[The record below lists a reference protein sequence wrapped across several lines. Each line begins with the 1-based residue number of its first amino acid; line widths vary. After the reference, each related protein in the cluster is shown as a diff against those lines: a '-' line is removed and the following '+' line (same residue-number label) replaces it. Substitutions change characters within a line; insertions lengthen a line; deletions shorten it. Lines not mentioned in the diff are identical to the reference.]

1 MKRALY
7 RKYRPNTFSEVVG
20 QDSITT
26 ILRRE
31 MEKKTLSHAYLFV
44 GSRGTG
50 KTTCAKLIAKT
61 VNCLNPIDGNP
72 CNVCENCR
80 AADLGSMTDIS
91 EIDAAS
97 NNGVDDIRT
106 LIEETAFTPTTGK
119 YRVFIIDE
127 VHMLSTSAFNA
138 LLKTLE
144 EPPEHV
150 IFILATTEVN
160 KVLPTII
167 SRCQRFDFKRIESDV
182 IATRLKDVSKK
193 ENIDLKDDAASLIAS
208 LSDGGMR
215 DALSMLDICAS
226 NDNIVTYET
235 VAKSVGMVGRN
246 HLFDLS
252 ESIIKKDSKAL
263 IEKIDELSKNG
274 IDYPELT
281 RQLAGH
287 FRDLMITQVAGVDIL
302 DISPIDKAKLIE
314 QAKEIDNR
322 EVTKIISFLQESF
335 AKVSA
340 SPSKR
345 LELEL
350 ALIILCQDKVKEN
363 IITTPSVVK
372 TETKVEERTETKKVE
387 KVEEPIKVQAPTS
400 IGELNSWPAVL
411 SVLKKINPATASLFM
426 HTKGYFDGKYVLIDI
441 DNQTALDSLRNSDLT
456 KKYIRRAISQV
467 LGNEY
472 PIGPYRGQ
480 KIAEP
485 KAPLDRLD
493 ELIKNLPENEK
504 IKII

>member
-7 RKYRPNTFSEVVG
+7 RKYRPNTFSDVVG
-20 QDSITT
+20 QNAITT

-31 MEKKTLSHAYLFV
+31 MQSNTPSHAYLFV
-44 GSRGTG
+44 GTRGTG

-106 LIEETAFTPTTGK
+106 LIEETVFTPTTGK

-150 IFILATTEVN
+150 IFILATTEIN

-182 IATRLKDVSKK
+182 IAARLKDISKQ
-193 ENIDLKDDAASLIAS
+193 ENIDLKDDAALLIAS

-215 DALSMLDICAS
+215 DALSMLDICSS

-235 VAKSVGMVGRN
+235 VAKSVGMVGKN

-252 ESIIKKDSKAL
+252 ESIIKKDSKAI
-263 IEKIDELSKNG
+263 IEKIAELSKNG

-287 FRDLMITQVAGVDIL
+287 FRDIMIAQIAGADIL
-302 DISPIDKAKLIE
+302 DISPADKEKIIG
-314 QAKEIDNR
+314 QTKEIDNV
-322 EVTKIISFLQESF
+322 EVTHIISFLQESY

-350 ALIILCQDKVKEN
+350 ALIILCQGSLKMAGGPPIAAKAEPEN
-363 IITTPSVVK
+363 ETQI
-372 TETKVEERTETKKVE
+372 ETKIIKKEEN
-387 KVEEPIKVQAPTS
+387 PVQIQVPVDK
-400 IGELNSWPAVL
+400 GELSSWPNVL
-411 SVLKKINPATASLFM
+411 AALKKINPATASLFM

-441 DNQTALDSLRNSDLT
+441 DNQTALDSLRSSDLT
-456 KKYIRRAISQV
+456 KKYIRRAISNV
-467 LGNEY
+467 LGSEY
-472 PIGPYRGQ
+472 PIGPYKKPKEEQ
-480 KIAEP
+480 KSS
-485 KAPLDRLD
+485 LDRLD